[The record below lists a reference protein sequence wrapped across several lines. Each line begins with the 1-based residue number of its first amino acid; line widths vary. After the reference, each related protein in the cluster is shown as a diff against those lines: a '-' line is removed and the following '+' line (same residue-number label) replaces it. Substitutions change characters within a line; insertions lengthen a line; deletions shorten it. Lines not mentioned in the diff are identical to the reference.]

1 VVEVEEKGICNFPGD
16 GQGVRIILHGSSG
29 YLSPLMTIK
38 TGGSRML
45 AVGRRAVG
53 RGAFDG
59 PNAAVFGGFQ
69 ACRTSWGIPF
79 FRAARAGAI
88 MPVWFY
94 HLPGKTKYAN
104 RFGIVVEEL
113 LLHPEAVVKQP
124 FTSRPGGHLIR
135 WE

>member
-1 VVEVEEKGICNFPGD
+1 VEEKGFCNSFD
-16 GQGVRIILHGSSG
+16 GGRGVRIILHGSSG
-29 YLSPLMTIK
+29 YLPPLTTIK

-59 PNAAVFGGFQ
+59 PNTAVSGGFQ

-79 FRAARAGAI
+79 FRAAWVGAI

-94 HLPGKTKYAN
+94 HLPGKTKYDN
-104 RFGIVVEEL
+104 RFGIVVDEL